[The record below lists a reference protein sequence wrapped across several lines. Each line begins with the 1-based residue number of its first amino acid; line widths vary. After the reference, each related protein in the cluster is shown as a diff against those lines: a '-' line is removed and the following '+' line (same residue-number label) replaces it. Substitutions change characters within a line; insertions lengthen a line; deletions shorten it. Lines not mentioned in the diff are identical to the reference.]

1 MCNPCLQTILL
12 PMSPAGQG
20 NFGDL
25 RPVPDSNDPN
35 DFSLHPIKKM
45 VGPND
50 DLSMRQ
56 LWKLRQMPSRIWK
69 AFESLQDPCGPLTE
83 SLSGQ
88 RIFSSNVRQ
97 RSKKLRPPAWCKPY
111 SHALERSAS
120 ASANTSSRSYP
131 LPTAISLSPRASS
144 LRISRSCSLFW

>member
-1 MCNPCLQTILL
+1 VL
-12 PMSPAGQG
+12 AARG

-25 RPVPDSNDPN
+25 RTVPDSNDPY
-35 DFSLHPIKKM
+35 DFSLLPIEKT
-45 VGPND
+45 VRPND

-56 LWKLRQMPSRIWK
+56 LRKLRQMPSRVWK
-69 AFESLQDPCGPLTE
+69 AFEPLQNLFGPLTE

-88 RIFSSNVRQ
+88 RIFFSDIRQ

-111 SHALERSAS
+111 SHAFERSTS

-144 LRISRSCSLFW
+144 LRILRSCSPFW

>member
-1 MCNPCLQTILL
+1 ML
-12 PMSPAGQG
+12 AARG

-25 RPVPDSNDPN
+25 RAVPDSNDPY
-35 DFSLHPIKKM
+35 DFALQPIEKP
-45 VGPND
+45 VRPND

-56 LWKLRQMPSRIWK
+56 LWKLRQMPSRIRK
-69 AFESLQDPCGPLTE
+69 PFEPLQNLFGPLTE

-88 RIFSSNVRQ
+88 RIFRSDVRQ

-120 ASANTSSRSYP
+120 ASASTWSRSYP

-144 LRISRSCSLFW
+144 LRILRSCSPFW